1 MQVAHL
7 SMANEDDDVQVYDLK
22 LILNQIKKN
31 ISTYAF
37 D

>member
-7 SMANEDDDVQVYDLK
+7 SIANDDDVQVYDLK

-31 ISTYAF
+31 ISTYTF
-37 D
+37 E